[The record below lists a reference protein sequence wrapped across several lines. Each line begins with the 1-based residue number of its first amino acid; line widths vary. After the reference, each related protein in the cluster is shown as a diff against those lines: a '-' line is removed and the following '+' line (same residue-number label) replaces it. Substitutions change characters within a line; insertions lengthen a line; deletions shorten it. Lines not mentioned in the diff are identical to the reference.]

1 MSIQEDVQ
9 NMPPIEVILKIILP
23 KMNNRIK
30 TLNADVQA
38 LQEEVEALKAAAPKK
53 RAPRKK
59 KADDEAP
66 APGAQ
71 PAPAPG
77 AQPAPAPVAQPA
89 PAPVAQP
96 VPAPVAQPVPAPV
109 AQPAPAPV
117 VPQPA
122 PAPVS
127 QPAPAPVA
135 QPDTVTYPDPAPAAQ
150 STGTLLCTYDSEQDE
165 FVPLNIEGWP
175 LTGNNVGLAL
185 YAMDTMRNNI
195 GDAATMSNLPEGFI
209 KFVTDMTPEQRKQ
222 VNGKF
227 PAQNPAYQ
235 EYFV

>member
-38 LQEEVEALKAAAPKK
+38 LREEVEALKAAAPKK
-53 RAPRKK
+53 RATRKK

-66 APGAQ
+66 APAAQ
-71 PAPAPG
+71 PAPAP
-77 AQPAPAPVAQPA
+77 
-89 PAPVAQP
+89 
-96 VPAPVAQPVPAPV
+96 
-109 AQPAPAPV
+109 

-122 PAPVS
+122 PAPVP
-127 QPAPAPVA
+127 QPAPAPVPQPA
-135 QPDTVTYPDPAPAAQ
+135 PAPVPQPDTVTYPAPAPSAQ

-185 YAMDTMRNNI
+185 YAMATMRNNI

-209 KFVTDMTPEQRKQ
+209 KFVTDLTPEQRKQ

>member
-38 LQEEVEALKAAAPKK
+38 LREEVEALKAAAPKK

-66 APGAQ
+66 TPVPQ
-71 PAPAPG
+71 PADPAPVP
-77 AQPAPAPVAQPA
+77 QPAPAPVAQPA
-89 PAPVAQP
+89 PAP
-96 VPAPVAQPVPAPV
+96 
-109 AQPAPAPV
+109 
-117 VPQPA
+117 
-122 PAPVS
+122 
-127 QPAPAPVA
+127 
-135 QPDTVTYPDPAPAAQ
+135 AAQ
-150 STGTLLCTYDSEQDE
+150 SVGTMLCTYDSEQDE

-185 YAMDTMRNNI
+185 YTMDTMRNNI
-195 GDAATMSNLPEGFI
+195 GDAATMSKLPEGFI
-209 KFVTDMTPEQRKQ
+209 KFVTDLTPEQRKQ

-227 PAQNPAYQ
+227 PAQNPTFK

>member
-30 TLNADVQA
+30 ALNAAVQA

-66 APGAQ
+66 APA
-71 PAPAPG
+71 
-77 AQPAPAPVAQPA
+77 AQPAPAPVP
-89 PAPVAQP
+89 QP
-96 VPAPVAQPVPAPV
+96 VPAPAAQSA
-109 AQPAPAPV
+109 
-117 VPQPA
+117 
-122 PAPVS
+122 
-127 QPAPAPVA
+127 
-135 QPDTVTYPDPAPAAQ
+135 DPSPAAQ

-175 LTGNNVGLAL
+175 LTGNNIGLAL
-185 YAMDTMRNNI
+185 YAMATMHNNI

-227 PAQNPAYQ
+227 PVQNPAYQ

>member
-30 TLNADVQA
+30 ALNAAVQA
-38 LQEEVEALKAAAPKK
+38 LQEEVEALKVAAPKK

-66 APGAQ
+66 VPAAQPAPVPAAQ
-71 PAPAPG
+71 PAPAPA
-77 AQPAPAPVAQPA
+77 AQPAPAPAAQPAPTPAAQPA
-89 PAPVAQP
+89 PAPAAQ
-96 VPAPVAQPVPAPV
+96 
-109 AQPAPAPV
+109 
-117 VPQPA
+117 
-122 PAPVS
+122 
-127 QPAPAPVA
+127 
-135 QPDTVTYPDPAPAAQ
+135 PAAQ

>member
-66 APGAQ
+66 APAAQ
-71 PAPAPG
+71 PADPAPA
-77 AQPAPAPVAQPA
+77 AQPA
-89 PAPVAQP
+89 
-96 VPAPVAQPVPAPV
+96 
-109 AQPAPAPV
+109 
-117 VPQPA
+117 
-122 PAPVS
+122 
-127 QPAPAPVA
+127 
-135 QPDTVTYPDPAPAAQ
+135 DPAPAAQ

-185 YAMDTMRNNI
+185 YSMHTLYNDITAAAAM
-195 GDAATMSNLPEGFI
+195 SKLPEGFI
-209 KFVTDMTPEQRKQ
+209 KFVIDLTPEQRKQ

>member
-30 TLNADVQA
+30 ALNAAVQA

-66 APGAQ
+66 AP
-71 PAPAPG
+71 
-77 AQPAPAPVAQPA
+77 
-89 PAPVAQP
+89 
-96 VPAPVAQPVPAPV
+96 
-109 AQPAPAPV
+109 

-122 PAPVS
+122 PAPAA
-127 QPAPAPVA
+127 QPAPAPAA
-135 QPDTVTYPDPAPAAQ
+135 QPAPAPAIQPAPAAQPAPATAAQPAPATAAQPAPAPAAQPAPAPAAQPAAQ

-185 YAMDTMRNNI
+185 YAMATMRNNI

-209 KFVTDMTPEQRKQ
+209 KFVTDLTPEQRKQ

>member
-30 TLNADVQA
+30 ALNAAVQA

-66 APGAQ
+66 APAAQ
-71 PAPAPG
+71 PAPAP
-77 AQPAPAPVAQPA
+77 
-89 PAPVAQP
+89 
-96 VPAPVAQPVPAPV
+96 
-109 AQPAPAPV
+109 

-122 PAPVS
+122 PAPVP
-127 QPAPAPVA
+127 QPAPAPAPAA
-135 QPDTVTYPDPAPAAQ
+135 QSADPAPAAQ

-175 LTGNNVGLAL
+175 LTGNNIGLAL
-185 YAMDTMRNNI
+185 YAMATMHNNI

>member
-38 LQEEVEALKAAAPKK
+38 LREEVEALKAAAPKK

-66 APGAQ
+66 AP
-71 PAPAPG
+71 
-77 AQPAPAPVAQPA
+77 
-89 PAPVAQP
+89 
-96 VPAPVAQPVPAPV
+96 
-109 AQPAPAPV
+109 

-122 PAPVS
+122 PAPVV
-127 QPAPAPVA
+127 QPAPAPVVQPA
-135 QPDTVTYPDPAPAAQ
+135 PAPVPQPDTVNYPDPAPAAQ

-209 KFVTDMTPEQRKQ
+209 KFVTDLTPEQRKQ
-222 VNGKF
+222 VNVKF
-227 PAQNPAYQ
+227 PAQNPTFN

>member
-1 MSIQEDVQ
+1 MSIQEEVQ

-66 APGAQ
+66 APVHQ
-71 PAPAPG
+71 PAP
-77 AQPAPAPVAQPA
+77 
-89 PAPVAQP
+89 
-96 VPAPVAQPVPAPV
+96 
-109 AQPAPAPV
+109 

-122 PAPVS
+122 A
-127 QPAPAPVA
+127 PAPAE
-135 QPDTVTYPDPAPAAQ
+135 Q
-150 STGTLLCTYDSEQDE
+150 SVGTMLYTYDSEQDE
-165 FVPLNIEGWP
+165 FVPLTVEGWP
-175 LTGNNVGLAL
+175 LTGNNIGLAL
-185 YAMDTMRNNI
+185 YAMHTMNDNI
-195 GDAATMSNLPEGFI
+195 EDAATMSLLSEGFI
-209 KFVTDMTPEQRKQ
+209 KFVTEMTPEQRKQ

-227 PAQNPAYQ
+227 PVQNPTYQ

>member
-66 APGAQ
+66 APAAQ
-71 PAPAPG
+71 PAPAPAAQPAPAPA
-77 AQPAPAPVAQPA
+77 AQPAPAPV
-89 PAPVAQP
+89 
-96 VPAPVAQPVPAPV
+96 
-109 AQPAPAPV
+109 
-117 VPQPA
+117 PQPA
-122 PAPVS
+122 PAPD
-127 QPAPAPVA
+127 A
-135 QPDTVTYPDPAPAAQ
+135 QPAAQ

-185 YAMDTMRNNI
+185 YAMATMRNNI

-209 KFVTDMTPEQRKQ
+209 KFVTDLTPEQRKQ

>member
-30 TLNADVQA
+30 ALNAAVQA

-66 APGAQ
+66 APAAQ
-71 PAPAPG
+71 PAPAP
-77 AQPAPAPVAQPA
+77 
-89 PAPVAQP
+89 
-96 VPAPVAQPVPAPV
+96 
-109 AQPAPAPV
+109 

-122 PAPVS
+122 PAPVP
-127 QPAPAPVA
+127 QPAPAPVP

-175 LTGNNVGLAL
+175 LTGNNIGLAL
-185 YAMDTMRNNI
+185 YAMATMHNNI

>member
-30 TLNADVQA
+30 ALNAAVQA
-38 LQEEVEALKAAAPKK
+38 LQEEVEALKSAAPKK

-66 APGAQ
+66 APAAQ
-71 PAPAPG
+71 PAPAPT
-77 AQPAPAPVAQPA
+77 AQPAPAP
-89 PAPVAQP
+89 
-96 VPAPVAQPVPAPV
+96 
-109 AQPAPAPV
+109 

-122 PAPVS
+122 PAPVP
-127 QPAPAPVA
+127 QPAPAPDA
-135 QPDTVTYPDPAPAAQ
+135 QPAAQ

-185 YAMDTMRNNI
+185 YAMATMRNNI

-209 KFVTDMTPEQRKQ
+209 KFVTDLTPEQRKQ

>member
-66 APGAQ
+66 APIPQPADPAPAAQ
-71 PAPAPG
+71 PADPAPMPQP
-77 AQPAPAPVAQPA
+77 ADPAPMPQPADPAPAVQPA
-89 PAPVAQP
+89 SAPDAQ
-96 VPAPVAQPVPAPV
+96 
-109 AQPAPAPV
+109 
-117 VPQPA
+117 
-122 PAPVS
+122 
-127 QPAPAPVA
+127 
-135 QPDTVTYPDPAPAAQ
+135 PAAQ

-165 FVPLNIEGWP
+165 FVPLNIKGWP

-185 YAMDTMRNNI
+185 YAMHTLYNDIT
-195 GDAATMSNLPEGFI
+195 AAAAMSKLSEGFI
-209 KFVTDMTPEQRKQ
+209 KFVTDLTPEQRKQ

>member
-30 TLNADVQA
+30 ALNAAVQA

-66 APGAQ
+66 APAVQPAPAPAAQ
-71 PAPAPG
+71 PAPAPAVQPAPAPVPQPAPAPA
-77 AQPAPAPVAQPA
+77 AQPAPAPV
-89 PAPVAQP
+89 
-96 VPAPVAQPVPAPV
+96 
-109 AQPAPAPV
+109 
-117 VPQPA
+117 PQPA
-122 PAPVS
+122 PAPD
-127 QPAPAPVA
+127 A
-135 QPDTVTYPDPAPAAQ
+135 QPAAQ

-185 YAMDTMRNNI
+185 YAMATMRNNI

-209 KFVTDMTPEQRKQ
+209 KFVTDLTPEQRKQ

>member
-30 TLNADVQA
+30 TLNAAVQA

-66 APGAQ
+66 AP
-71 PAPAPG
+71 
-77 AQPAPAPVAQPA
+77 
-89 PAPVAQP
+89 
-96 VPAPVAQPVPAPV
+96 
-109 AQPAPAPV
+109 

-122 PAPVS
+122 PAPVP
-127 QPAPAPVA
+127 QPADPV
-135 QPDTVTYPDPAPAAQ
+135 PAAQ
-150 STGTLLCTYDSEQDE
+150 STEMLLYTYDSEQDE
-165 FVPLNIEGWP
+165 FVPLSIDGWP
-175 LTGNNVGLAL
+175 LTGNNIGLAL
-185 YAMDTMRNNI
+185 YAMHTMNGNI
-195 GDAATMSNLPEGFI
+195 GDAATMSLLSEGFI
-209 KFVTDMTPEQRKQ
+209 KFVTEMTPEQRKQ
-222 VNGKF
+222 VNVKF
-227 PAQNPAYQ
+227 PAQNPTYQ

>member
-66 APGAQ
+66 APVPQPADPAPMPQPADPAPMPQPADPAPMPQPADPAPAVQ
-71 PAPAPG
+71 PAPAP
-77 AQPAPAPVAQPA
+77 AVQPASAPDAQ
-89 PAPVAQP
+89 
-96 VPAPVAQPVPAPV
+96 
-109 AQPAPAPV
+109 
-117 VPQPA
+117 
-122 PAPVS
+122 
-127 QPAPAPVA
+127 
-135 QPDTVTYPDPAPAAQ
+135 PAAQ

-165 FVPLNIEGWP
+165 FVPLNIKGWP

-185 YAMDTMRNNI
+185 YAMHTLYNDIT
-195 GDAATMSNLPEGFI
+195 AAAAMSKLSEGFI
-209 KFVTDMTPEQRKQ
+209 KFVTDLTPEQRKQ

>member
-66 APGAQ
+66 APAAQ
-71 PAPAPG
+71 PAPAPA
-77 AQPAPAPVAQPA
+77 AQ
-89 PAPVAQP
+89 
-96 VPAPVAQPVPAPV
+96 
-109 AQPAPAPV
+109 
-117 VPQPA
+117 
-122 PAPVS
+122 
-127 QPAPAPVA
+127 
-135 QPDTVTYPDPAPAAQ
+135 PAAQ

-185 YAMDTMRNNI
+185 YAMATMRNNI

-209 KFVTDMTPEQRKQ
+209 KFVTDLTPEQRKQ

>member
-66 APGAQ
+66 TP
-71 PAPAPG
+71 
-77 AQPAPAPVAQPA
+77 
-89 PAPVAQP
+89 
-96 VPAPVAQPVPAPV
+96 
-109 AQPAPAPV
+109 

-122 PAPVS
+122 PAPDA
-127 QPAPAPVA
+127 QPAPAPDA
-135 QPDTVTYPDPAPAAQ
+135 QPAPAPAAQPADPAPVPQPADPAPAAQ

-209 KFVTDMTPEQRKQ
+209 KFVTDLTPEQRKQ

>member
-66 APGAQ
+66 APAAQPAAQ
-71 PAPAPG
+71 PAPAPA
-77 AQPAPAPVAQPA
+77 AQPAPAPAAQPA
-89 PAPVAQP
+89 PAPA
-96 VPAPVAQPVPAPV
+96 
-109 AQPAPAPV
+109 AQPAPAP

-122 PAPVS
+122 PAPVP
-127 QPAPAPVA
+127 QPAPAPAA
-135 QPDTVTYPDPAPAAQ
+135 QPAPAPAAQPAAQ

>member
-30 TLNADVQA
+30 ALNAAVQA

-66 APGAQ
+66 APAAQ
-71 PAPAPG
+71 PAPAPA
-77 AQPAPAPVAQPA
+77 AQPAPAPAAQ
-89 PAPVAQP
+89 
-96 VPAPVAQPVPAPV
+96 
-109 AQPAPAPV
+109 
-117 VPQPA
+117 
-122 PAPVS
+122 
-127 QPAPAPVA
+127 
-135 QPDTVTYPDPAPAAQ
+135 PAAQ

>member
-30 TLNADVQA
+30 TLNAAVQA

-53 RAPRKK
+53 RASRKK
-59 KADDEAP
+59 KADDE
-66 APGAQ
+66 
-71 PAPAPG
+71 
-77 AQPAPAPVAQPA
+77 
-89 PAPVAQP
+89 
-96 VPAPVAQPVPAPV
+96 VPAP
-109 AQPAPAPV
+109 

-122 PAPVS
+122 PAPVP
-127 QPAPAPVA
+127 QPAPAPVP
-135 QPDTVTYPDPAPAAQ
+135 QPAPAPVPQPAPAPVPQPADPAPAEQ
-150 STGTLLCTYDSEQDE
+150 SVGTLLCTYDSEQDE

-195 GDAATMSNLPEGFI
+195 GDAATMSKLPEGFI
-209 KFVTDMTPEQRKQ
+209 KFVTDLTPEQRKQ
-222 VNGKF
+222 VNVKF
-227 PAQNPAYQ
+227 PAQNPTFK

>member
-38 LQEEVEALKAAAPKK
+38 LREEVEALKAAAPKK

-66 APGAQ
+66 APAAQ
-71 PAPAPG
+71 PAPAPA
-77 AQPAPAPVAQPA
+77 AQPAPAP
-89 PAPVAQP
+89 
-96 VPAPVAQPVPAPV
+96 
-109 AQPAPAPV
+109 

-122 PAPVS
+122 PAPV
-127 QPAPAPVA
+127 
-135 QPDTVTYPDPAPAAQ
+135 PDPVPAAQ

-175 LTGNNVGLAL
+175 LTGNNIGLAL
-185 YAMDTMRNNI
+185 YAMATMRNNI
-195 GDAATMSNLPEGFI
+195 GDAATMSTLPEVFI

>member
-59 KADDEAP
+59 KADEAP
-66 APGAQ
+66 AP
-71 PAPAPG
+71 
-77 AQPAPAPVAQPA
+77 
-89 PAPVAQP
+89 
-96 VPAPVAQPVPAPV
+96 
-109 AQPAPAPV
+109 

-122 PAPVS
+122 DPAPVP
-127 QPAPAPVA
+127 QPAAPAPAE
-135 QPDTVTYPDPAPAAQ
+135 Q
-150 STGTLLCTYDSEQDE
+150 SVGTMLYTYDSEQDE
-165 FVPLNIEGWP
+165 FVPLTVEGWP
-175 LTGNNVGLAL
+175 LTGNNIGLAL
-185 YAMDTMRNNI
+185 YAMRMMNDHI
-195 GDAATMSNLPEGFI
+195 GDAATMSLLSEGFI
-209 KFVTDMTPEQRKQ
+209 KFVTEMTPEQRKQ

-227 PAQNPAYQ
+227 PVQNPTYQ

>member
-38 LQEEVEALKAAAPKK
+38 LREEVEALKAAAPKK

-71 PAPAPG
+71 PAPAPVAQPAPAPG
-77 AQPAPAPVAQPA
+77 AQPAPAPVAQLTDPA
-89 PAPVAQP
+89 PAP
-96 VPAPVAQPVPAPV
+96 
-109 AQPAPAPV
+109 APA
-117 VPQPA
+117 
-122 PAPVS
+122 
-127 QPAPAPVA
+127 A
-135 QPDTVTYPDPAPAAQ
+135 QLTDPAPAAQ

-209 KFVTDMTPEQRKQ
+209 KFVTDLTPEQRKQ
-222 VNGKF
+222 VNIKF
-227 PAQNPAYQ
+227 PAQNPTFK

>member
-30 TLNADVQA
+30 ALNAAVQA

-66 APGAQ
+66 APAAQ
-71 PAPAPG
+71 
-77 AQPAPAPVAQPA
+77 
-89 PAPVAQP
+89 
-96 VPAPVAQPVPAPV
+96 
-109 AQPAPAPV
+109 
-117 VPQPA
+117 
-122 PAPVS
+122 
-127 QPAPAPVA
+127 
-135 QPDTVTYPDPAPAAQ
+135 PAAQ

>member
-30 TLNADVQA
+30 TLNADVQS

-59 KADDEAP
+59 KADEAP
-66 APGAQ
+66 AP
-71 PAPAPG
+71 
-77 AQPAPAPVAQPA
+77 
-89 PAPVAQP
+89 
-96 VPAPVAQPVPAPV
+96 
-109 AQPAPAPV
+109 

-122 PAPVS
+122 APAP
-127 QPAPAPVA
+127 QPAAPAPQPAAPAPQPAAPAPAE
-135 QPDTVTYPDPAPAAQ
+135 Q
-150 STGTLLCTYDSEQDE
+150 SVGTMLYTYDSEQDE
-165 FVPLNIEGWP
+165 FVPLTVEGWP
-175 LTGNNVGLAL
+175 LTGNNIGLAL
-185 YAMDTMRNNI
+185 YAMRMMNDHI
-195 GDAATMSNLPEGFI
+195 GDAATMSLLSEGFI
-209 KFVTDMTPEQRKQ
+209 KFVIEMTPEQRKQ

-227 PAQNPAYQ
+227 PVQNPTYQ

>member
-30 TLNADVQA
+30 ALNAAVQA

-59 KADDEAP
+59 KTDDEAP
-66 APGAQ
+66 APAAQ
-71 PAPAPG
+71 PAPAP
-77 AQPAPAPVAQPA
+77 
-89 PAPVAQP
+89 
-96 VPAPVAQPVPAPV
+96 
-109 AQPAPAPV
+109 

-122 PAPVS
+122 PAPV
-127 QPAPAPVA
+127 
-135 QPDTVTYPDPAPAAQ
+135 PDPAPAAQ

-209 KFVTDMTPEQRKQ
+209 KFVTDLTPEQRKQ

>member
-30 TLNADVQA
+30 ALNAAVQA

-66 APGAQ
+66 APA
-71 PAPAPG
+71 
-77 AQPAPAPVAQPA
+77 AQPAPAPVPQPVPAPAAQSADPSPAAQPA
-89 PAPVAQP
+89 PAPVPQP
-96 VPAPVAQPVPAPV
+96 VPAPAAQSA
-109 AQPAPAPV
+109 
-117 VPQPA
+117 
-122 PAPVS
+122 
-127 QPAPAPVA
+127 
-135 QPDTVTYPDPAPAAQ
+135 DPAPAAQ

-185 YAMDTMRNNI
+185 YAMATMRNNI

-209 KFVTDMTPEQRKQ
+209 KFVTDLTPEQRKQ
-222 VNGKF
+222 VDGKF

>member
-30 TLNADVQA
+30 ALNAAVQA

-59 KADDEAP
+59 KTDDEAP
-66 APGAQ
+66 APMPQ
-71 PAPAPG
+71 PADPAP
-77 AQPAPAPVAQPA
+77 QPVDPAP
-89 PAPVAQP
+89 
-96 VPAPVAQPVPAPV
+96 
-109 AQPAPAPV
+109 

-122 PAPVS
+122 PAP
-127 QPAPAPVA
+127 AA
-135 QPDTVTYPDPAPAAQ
+135 QSADPAPAAQ

>member
-30 TLNADVQA
+30 ALNAAVQA

-66 APGAQ
+66 APAAQ
-71 PAPAPG
+71 PAPAPA
-77 AQPAPAPVAQPA
+77 AQPAPQPA
-89 PAPVAQP
+89 PQ
-96 VPAPVAQPVPAPV
+96 
-109 AQPAPAPV
+109 
-117 VPQPA
+117 
-122 PAPVS
+122 
-127 QPAPAPVA
+127 
-135 QPDTVTYPDPAPAAQ
+135 PAAQ

-185 YAMDTMRNNI
+185 YAMATMRNNI

>member
-30 TLNADVQA
+30 ALNAAVQA

-66 APGAQ
+66 APAAQ
-71 PAPAPG
+71 PAPAPA
-77 AQPAPAPVAQPA
+77 AQPAPAPVPQPAPAPAAQPA
-89 PAPVAQP
+89 PAPA
-96 VPAPVAQPVPAPV
+96 
-109 AQPAPAPV
+109 AQPAPAPD
-117 VPQPA
+117 
-122 PAPVS
+122 
-127 QPAPAPVA
+127 A
-135 QPDTVTYPDPAPAAQ
+135 QPAAQ

-185 YAMDTMRNNI
+185 YSMHTLYNDITAAAAM
-195 GDAATMSNLPEGFI
+195 SKLPEGFI
-209 KFVTDMTPEQRKQ
+209 KFVIDLTPEQRKQ

>member
-1 MSIQEDVQ
+1 MSIQEEVQ

-59 KADDEAP
+59 KADEAP
-66 APGAQ
+66 AP
-71 PAPAPG
+71 
-77 AQPAPAPVAQPA
+77 
-89 PAPVAQP
+89 
-96 VPAPVAQPVPAPV
+96 
-109 AQPAPAPV
+109 

-122 PAPVS
+122 DLAPVP
-127 QPAPAPVA
+127 QPAAPTPAE
-135 QPDTVTYPDPAPAAQ
+135 Q
-150 STGTLLCTYDSEQDE
+150 SVGTMLYTYDSEQDE
-165 FVPLNIEGWP
+165 FVPLTVEGWP
-175 LTGNNVGLAL
+175 LTGNNIGLAL
-185 YAMDTMRNNI
+185 YAMRMMNDHI
-195 GDAATMSNLPEGFI
+195 GDAVTMSLLSEGFI
-209 KFVTDMTPEQRKQ
+209 KFVTEMTPEQRKQ

-227 PAQNPAYQ
+227 PVQNPTYQ

>member
-66 APGAQ
+66 APAAQ
-71 PAPAPG
+71 PAPAPMP
-77 AQPAPAPVAQPA
+77 QPAPAPAVQPA
-89 PAPVAQP
+89 PAP
-96 VPAPVAQPVPAPV
+96 
-109 AQPAPAPV
+109 

-122 PAPVS
+122 PAPD
-127 QPAPAPVA
+127 A
-135 QPDTVTYPDPAPAAQ
+135 QPAAQ

-209 KFVTDMTPEQRKQ
+209 KFVTDLTPEQRKQ

>member
-30 TLNADVQA
+30 ALNAAVQA

-66 APGAQ
+66 APAAQ
-71 PAPAPG
+71 PAPAPA
-77 AQPAPAPVAQPA
+77 AQPAPAP
-89 PAPVAQP
+89 
-96 VPAPVAQPVPAPV
+96 
-109 AQPAPAPV
+109 

-122 PAPVS
+122 PAPVPQPAPAPAA
-127 QPAPAPVA
+127 QPAPAPVPQPAPAPDA
-135 QPDTVTYPDPAPAAQ
+135 QPAAQ

-185 YAMDTMRNNI
+185 YAMATMRNNI

-209 KFVTDMTPEQRKQ
+209 KFVTDLTPEQRKQ

>member
-38 LQEEVEALKAAAPKK
+38 LREEVEALKAAAPKK

-66 APGAQ
+66 APV
-71 PAPAPG
+71 

-96 VPAPVAQPVPAPV
+96 
-109 AQPAPAPV
+109 APAP

-122 PAPVS
+122 PAPV
-127 QPAPAPVA
+127 P

-209 KFVTDMTPEQRKQ
+209 KFVTDLTPEQRKQ
-222 VNGKF
+222 VNVKF
-227 PAQNPAYQ
+227 PAQNPTFK

>member
-66 APGAQ
+66 APIPQPADPAPAAQ
-71 PAPAPG
+71 PADPAPMPQP
-77 AQPAPAPVAQPA
+77 ADPAPMPQPADPAPMPQPADPAPAVQPA
-89 PAPVAQP
+89 SAPDAQ
-96 VPAPVAQPVPAPV
+96 
-109 AQPAPAPV
+109 
-117 VPQPA
+117 
-122 PAPVS
+122 
-127 QPAPAPVA
+127 
-135 QPDTVTYPDPAPAAQ
+135 PAAQ

-185 YAMDTMRNNI
+185 YAMHTLYNDIT
-195 GDAATMSNLPEGFI
+195 AAAAMSKLSEGFI
-209 KFVTDMTPEQRKQ
+209 KFVTDLTPEQRKQ